1 MTDIQILITVVAVI
15 SFFIVGAP
23 LILVVLLP
31 IFKPTISEKAN
42 RYLYAFSSGFF
53 LITATVLLIGESKTH
68 LEEGHLGWF

>member
-42 RYLYAFSSGFF
+42 RYFA
-53 LITATVLLIGESKTH
+53 
-68 LEEGHLGWF
+68 